1 MHPRCAD
8 VSPRLPRR
16 RARSSPPRKKS
27 IFETEIVVADGAEL
41 KEQLLGQGLDTD
53 EIVFK
58 YFWPR
63 YAPPPSAGIRSL
75 LRSEQL
81 RAQFDRL
88 VSLHAIVQS
97 SVPMPLAAVVN
108 TDREFVGYVLEY
120 VEGVTLQEL
129 ITDGMLDEA
138 RRRLASV
145 EETVAKLHTKGASHG
160 DITASNVIAADDGR
174 TLLLDPIPFPKEQTT
189 LQDELCLVELRRQ
202 VDGTTGEAVRRDS
215 G

>member
-1 MHPRCAD
+1 

-16 RARSSPPRKKS
+16 RARTSPPPRKKS
-27 IFETEIVVADGAEL
+27 IFETEIVIADGAEL

-63 YAPPPSAGIRSL
+63 YAPPPGAGIRSL
-75 LRSEQL
+75 LKSEQL

-88 VSLHAIVQS
+88 VALHAIVQS
-97 SVPMPLAAVVN
+97 SVPMPLAAVLN

-129 ITDGMLDEA
+129 IADGMFDEA
-138 RRRLASV
+138 RRRLGSV
-145 EETVAKLHTKGASHG
+145 EETVTKLHSKGAAHG
-160 DITASNVIAADDGR
+160 DINASNVIAADDGR

-202 VDGTTGEAVRRDS
+202 VHGTAGDAERRDS